1 MSSGGASAHVDA
13 LTPGQTTMCDV
24 LVPGL
29 ALRDVTPMTA
39 SYWARRLGSSGP
51 LLVQRWWEEVEE
63 EGTLAVAA
71 AAAVVVVSLL
81 AQERPFTL
89 YIKLAVT
96 SVHSTFVISQNF
108 RLPCCLLHS
117 IAERAAVLM
126 LTSLCT
132 TRKL

>member
-1 MSSGGASAHVDA
+1 MGTPAVVAASDAAAAATAGG
-13 LTPGQTTMCDV
+13 G
-24 LVPGL
+24 G
-29 ALRDVTPMTA
+29 
-39 SYWARRLGSSGP
+39 GGG
-51 LLVQRWWEEVEE
+51 EE

>member
-1 MSSGGASAHVDA
+1 MVHGGGRRGHPDGSTSGVGAASDA
-13 LTPGQTTMCDV
+13 
-24 LVPGL
+24 
-29 ALRDVTPMTA
+29 AAAATA
-39 SYWARRLGSSGP
+39 GGGGGG
-51 LLVQRWWEEVEE
+51 EE

-96 SVHSTFVISQNF
+96 SVHSIFVISQNI

-126 LTSLCT
+126 LTSLLCT